1 MNRATALW
9 GRPRREI
16 TEEEYEEFYKHVA
29 HDFEAPLDTIHA
41 QVEGNV
47 EYTVLL
53 FVPGRAPFDLWD
65 RNVRRGLR
73 LYVRRVFILEDAG
86 DLLPAYLRFMRG
98 VIDSSDLPL
107 NVSREILQSN
117 RQVEAIRSGTV
128 KRVLGALDKLAEGD
142 AEKYAKFWGEFGKV
156 LKEGVV
162 EDASNRD
169 AIAALLRFHSTA
181 DEDGEPAVSLA
192 AYVERMNKGQ
202 EAIHYL
208 TADSLTAARSSP
220 HLEVFRK
227 QGVEVLLLTDPVD
240 EWLVGHLTE
249 FDGKPLRSVSRGD
262 LDLAS
267 LGEGGAAEGEGAGEG
282 EDAGEEETGKDGQD
296 AAEAAGDREALV
308 KRIGEA
314 LGDRVQSA
322 RVSRRLTTSPACLVA
337 DEHAL
342 GTHFENV
349 LRAAGHDVER
359 SKPILEVNVD
369 HPIVG
374 RMSDQEGDRF
384 ADWAQILHDQ
394 ALLSEGGQLEDP
406 AGFVRR
412 LNDMFQALAGESD
425 GGRRR
430 CAGRRRR
437 LNCPSSP
444 ERAWRILPIP
454 PETPRRPGR
463 GGAGEVGRPPTPGPV
478 ERWPTDGSAGR
489 ASRRSR
495 TSCASGRAGST
506 RPGSASRTA
515 PTTRSTRPS
524 SSPSTLCTFRPAR
537 RSPPSSFM
545 PVSPDVNGP
554 KSPPCS
560 TGASRSGSPPRIS
573 PARRGSRGSGS
584 RSTGGC
590 WCPGPRSRSSSRKA
604 STPGSTVVGCGAS
617 STSGPGADA
626 SRSHAPMPSPARGWT
641 RSTFSPA
648 ALDVARRNVALHDL
662 EGRVRVV
669 ESDLFGGLDG
679 ESNRRAGAR
688 YDLVVSN
695 PPYVP
700 DEEMAGLPPEF
711 RAEPASALTGGPDG
725 LDVVGRI
732 VEEAPRWL
740 APEGAL
746 VVEVGAS
753 PVVRAALESRFD
765 LPFVWLDAAR
775 GGRRRLPAAPARP
788 LTPLRTGRAGR
799 AGGARFG
806 WRLLPPG
813 TGADRNLW
821 PPGRGLPAR
830 EHRRGPQRPRGQDG
844 CLPGVSRGRQEK
856 SIFSINTLTN
866 IMFLTLFLSRR
877 YAASQRKSRTPKSKK
892 IHDPSRKKSLRS
904 PLRHLRQDRQR
915 PRPVRGRVRRPRTEP
930 AGHAPQVRRP
940 LQNLGEGHLPQRH
953 QEQRRPRV
961 LPRGYPRHGPRA
973 RASRASGAPAC
984 ATTSCRALRESAST
998 PSPPPTS

>member
-1 MNRATALW
+1 MSGETRNETRSETGRETRRYEAEVGQILDLMVRSLYSSKEIFLRELISNASDAADRLRFAALSDDSLTEGGGELRISIRFDPEERTLTVADNGIGMSREEVVENIGTIARSGTRRFIESLTGDEARDAQLIGQFGVGFYSIFIVAERVVLTSRRTGAPAGEGVRWESDGRGEFTVETVEVPAHGTEVTLHLREGEEDLLDGFRLRGIVRKYSDHISFPIRMAKEGEAGDGDGEDAGKEAGAPEEETVNRATALW
-9 GRPRREI
+9 GRPRKEI

-29 HDFEAPLDTIHA
+29 HDFEGPLDTIHA
-41 QVEGNV
+41 RVEGNV

-128 KRVLGALDKLAEGD
+128 KRVLGALEKLAEGD

-181 DEDGEPAVSLA
+181 DEDGEPTVSLA

-227 QGVEVLLLTDPVD
+227 RGVEVLLLTDPVD

-267 LGEGGAAEGEGAGEG
+267 LGEDEAAEGKDVEEGKDAGEDETGKDGEGAGE
-282 EDAGEEETGKDGQD
+282 A
-296 AAEAAGDREALV
+296 AAGDREALV

-425 GGRRR
+425 GG
-430 CAGRRRR
+430 
-437 LNCPSSP
+437 
-444 ERAWRILPIP
+444 
-454 PETPRRPGR
+454 
-463 GGAGEVGRPPTPGPV
+463 GG
-478 ERWPTDGSAGR
+478 
-489 ASRRSR
+489 
-495 TSCASGRAGST
+495 
-506 RPGSASRTA
+506 
-515 PTTRSTRPS
+515 
-524 SSPSTLCTFRPAR
+524 
-537 RSPPSSFM
+537 
-545 PVSPDVNGP
+545 
-554 KSPPCS
+554 
-560 TGASRSGSPPRIS
+560 
-573 PARRGSRGSGS
+573 
-584 RSTGGC
+584 
-590 WCPGPRSRSSSRKA
+590 
-604 STPGSTVVGCGAS
+604 
-617 STSGPGADA
+617 DA
-626 SRSHAPMPSPARGWT
+626 
-641 RSTFSPA
+641 PA
-648 ALDVARRNVALHDL
+648 AA
-662 EGRVRVV
+662 
-669 ESDLFGGLDG
+669 DG
-679 ESNRRAGAR
+679 
-688 YDLVVSN
+688 
-695 PPYVP
+695 
-700 DEEMAGLPPEF
+700 
-711 RAEPASALTGGPDG
+711 
-725 LDVVGRI
+725 
-732 VEEAPRWL
+732 
-740 APEGAL
+740 
-746 VVEVGAS
+746 
-753 PVVRAALESRFD
+753 
-765 LPFVWLDAAR
+765 
-775 GGRRRLPAAPARP
+775 
-788 LTPLRTGRAGR
+788 
-799 AGGARFG
+799 
-806 WRLLPPG
+806 
-813 TGADRNLW
+813 
-821 PPGRGLPAR
+821 
-830 EHRRGPQRPRGQDG
+830 
-844 CLPGVSRGRQEK
+844 
-856 SIFSINTLTN
+856 
-866 IMFLTLFLSRR
+866 
-877 YAASQRKSRTPKSKK
+877 
-892 IHDPSRKKSLRS
+892 
-904 PLRHLRQDRQR
+904 
-915 PRPVRGRVRRPRTEP
+915 
-930 AGHAPQVRRP
+930 
-940 LQNLGEGHLPQRH
+940 
-953 QEQRRPRV
+953 
-961 LPRGYPRHGPRA
+961 
-973 RASRASGAPAC
+973 
-984 ATTSCRALRESAST
+984 
-998 PSPPPTS
+998 